1 MVLNQIS
8 ACKGNPGDMIENTLN
23 LGIAILRGGNLDAQT
38 VSLTLKREENKLGS
52 NPQTPDPK
60 STDEPLAYHY
70 HHHGLASSLFP
81 NHSTYL

>member
-38 VSLTLKREENKLGS
+38 VSWFILLKLRMQIQILPIKSKYL
-52 NPQTPDPK
+52 NP
-60 STDEPLAYHY
+60 LLCVIVY
-70 HHHGLASSLFP
+70 
-81 NHSTYL
+81 